1 MYRFVKLKNIDDIK
15 KLPLNLI
22 FNLIKEHYKKLNS
35 LINLKQRTIDNK
47 NKRLEVIIHAGN
59 IYNELYNIYKSK
71 YNKKIDS
78 LSAKNKKKLDYK
90 QLKISGDYRY
100 SSNEEQEEQQEQ
112 EKQVKKLFDPEEDIE
127 WMINKEDAHVNKEIF
142 KKCFQLESPS
152 LRYEVLHKTNDKEK
166 K

>member
-1 MYRFVKLKNIDDIK
+1 M
-15 KLPLNLI
+15 
-22 FNLIKEHYKKLNS
+22 
-35 LINLKQRTIDNK
+35 
-47 NKRLEVIIHAGN
+47 
-59 IYNELYNIYKSK
+59 
-71 YNKKIDS
+71 
-78 LSAKNKKKLDYK
+78 SAKNKKKLDYK